1 MTYAKQ
7 IFAVLCV
14 LWAPRESPDATDV
27 LLKTGQERDLLLGLT
42 WLRIEVIECFKSL
55 SPSTDLCQTGFS
67 SPLRAQGSRERPD
80 PTVVLLETGQER
92 NFLWGLIWA
101 RNQDN

>member
-7 IFAVLCV
+7 IFEVLCV
-14 LWAPRESPDATDV
+14 LWAPWESPDATDV

-42 WLRIEVIECFKSL
+42 WVRIEVIECFKSL

-67 SPLRAQGSRERPD
+67 SPLRAQGSPRASRRDLCPLRDWSRKEFSLG
-80 PTVVLLETGQER
+80 VNLG
-92 NFLWGLIWA
+92 
-101 RNQDN
+101 